1 MKDFY
6 LLQPKSVRVGR
17 GGGWRGLEEE
27 EEEGWFRVDLQGR
40 SAEGLRDKGRIGKEV
55 EEEEE
60 EEEVLGYWWN
70 KLENGREEEGEEVEE
85 EDSGGRRW

>member
-6 LLQPKSVRVGR
+6 FLRLKSVRVGR

-27 EEEGWFRVDLQGR
+27 EEEGWFRVGLQGR

-60 EEEVLGYWWN
+60 EEEEEEVLGYWWN
-70 KLENGREEEGEEVEE
+70 KLENVQLPKL
-85 EDSGGRRW
+85 